1 MVPVKCL
8 SLLCTLSIS
17 PYSLRPWN
25 FRSSLPQPIQFE
37 TPLSLSSFYPRL
49 TPRLSRWVS
58 LFEELRSLDT
68 ILQEERCRTSTPRM
82 KIRAHDLPCPKL
94 IANLYAIVG
103 APTRIQLL
111 ASTSTT
117 IAALEKIPRP
127 LRQTQIRHLNDG
139 FARGMLT
146 QLDSAAIAKA
156 MLREERV

>member
-1 MVPVKCL
+1 
-8 SLLCTLSIS
+8 
-17 PYSLRPWN
+17 
-25 FRSSLPQPIQFE
+25 
-37 TPLSLSSFYPRL
+37 
-49 TPRLSRWVS
+49 
-58 LFEELRSLDT
+58 
-68 ILQEERCRTSTPRM
+68 M

-103 APTRIQLL
+103 APIRIQLL

-117 IAALEKIPRP
+117 IAAVEKIPRP

-139 FARGMLT
+139 FVRGVLT